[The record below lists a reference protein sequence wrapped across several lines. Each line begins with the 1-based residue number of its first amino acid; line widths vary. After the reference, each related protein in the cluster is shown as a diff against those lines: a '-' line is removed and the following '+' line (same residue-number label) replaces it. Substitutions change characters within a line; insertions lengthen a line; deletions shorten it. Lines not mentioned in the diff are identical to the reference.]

1 MGVIQGV
8 NLVANLVRRKR
19 QIFRV
24 CFLSVRCKCEVR
36 RENCRRVEV
45 DGRKANP
52 GRPAHIMQ
60 MELTRPTSSV
70 TVVRLIKL
78 TVTAG
83 VNATLLFLRFY
94 SIGAFA

>member
-60 MELTRPTSSV
+60 MELARATSSV
-70 TVVRLIKL
+70 TVRLIKL
-78 TVTAG
+78 TVTSG